1 MKLNYSKRSFS
12 TYLLSV
18 FVLVLT
24 SSCTIYQNVPND
36 DGIYSDSDASFSS
49 GEKKTRV
56 IEENSDEHREYEK
69 NYFTKELESLEGID
83 DSDVLTDIDN
93 YSSVNDSISEV
104 TVNYTPQSWGYGDDD
119 DIVVNINL
127 NNGYRWG
134 GGFWNYCDP
143 YFGYG
148 FYNPWF
154 GQRNY
159 WGWFYNRHR
168 FRPYFYGGY
177 GGYWVTGGA
186 AAYEYYAFRVGNRY
200 RYYRNGHYG
209 RRGAYSSRVAAN
221 TNSVYSRSRRASS
234 TNSRVSSVY
243 RRGNQTARGRSSSTT
258 RPTSRTTPT
267 SRTRPTITRGNNR
280 TSSTRRNTSTRSR
293 NSRGSSRTNRSSSS
307 RSRSS
312 ARSSSS
318 RSRGSSARSSSRSSS
333 SRSSGS
339 SRSSSSRRKG

>member
-1 MKLNYSKRSFS
+1 MKLNYSKRTFS
-12 TYLLSV
+12 TFLLSF

-36 DGIYSDSDASFSS
+36 DGIYSDSDTNFSS
-49 GEKKTRV
+49 GEKRTRV

-93 YSSVNDSISEV
+93 YSSVNDSISDV
-104 TVNYTPQSWGYGDDD
+104 TVNYTPQSWGHGEDD

-127 NNGYRWG
+127 NNDYRWG

-168 FRPYFYGGY
+168 FRPYFYGGWGY
-177 GGYWVTGGA
+177 GNGFV
-186 AAYEYYAFRVGNRY
+186 AYEYFRFRRSSG
-200 RYYRNGHYG
+200 RYYAYNNMRYG
-209 RRGAYSSRVAAN
+209 RRGGTYSSRAAAN
-221 TNSVYSRSRRASS
+221 TNSIYSRSRRVSS
-234 TNSRVSSVY
+234 SNARVSSVY
-243 RRGNQTARGRSSSTT
+243 RRGSQTTRGRNSSTT
-258 RPTSRTTPT
+258 RPT
-267 SRTRPTITRGNNR
+267 SRTRPTITRGN
-280 TSSTRRNTSTRSR
+280 TSTNSSRGNTSTRSR

-318 RSRGSSARSSSRSSS
+318 RSRGSSTRSSSRSSS